1 MICAELSVHSA
12 PSGALFVF
20 GKREVILCIGT
31 KGTYML
37 KKTTIPDILH
47 MKQSGR
53 RITVLTA
60 YDFPFARLVDSG
72 GVDIIL
78 VGDSAGVVFAGHDT
92 TLPVTMDE
100 MLYHVKAVR
109 RADPKALVVADMPF
123 MSYQIGIEDACRNC
137 GRMIKEG
144 GAEAVKVEGG
154 SNMVHVIRAIASIDI
169 PVMAH
174 IGLTPQSV
182 HRMGGYK
189 VQGRN
194 EQAQRIMDDALAVQ
208 HAGAFAVVLEGIPAK
223 LAAEIT
229 AELTIP
235 TIGIGAGPAC
245 DGQVLVIHDILG
257 LCEKYS
263 PKFVKRYADLAP
275 LITGAV
281 KQYVDE
287 VRAGEFPTDEHSFH

>member
-1 MICAELSVHSA
+1 M
-12 PSGALFVF
+12 
-20 GKREVILCIGT
+20 R
-31 KGTYML
+31 
-37 KKTTIPDILH
+37 KKITIPDILK
-47 MKQSGR
+47 MKQAGK

-60 YDFPFARLVDSG
+60 YDFPFARLVDGG

-78 VGDSAGVVFAGHDT
+78 VGDSAGVVIAGHDT

-100 MLYHVKAVR
+100 MLFHTKAVR

-123 MSYQIGIEDACRNC
+123 MSYQTGIEDACRNS

-154 SNMVHVIRAIASIDI
+154 SNMAHVIGAISSIDI

-182 HRMGGYK
+182 HRMGGYR

-194 EQAQRIMDDALAVQ
+194 DQAERIMDDALAVQ
-208 HAGAFAVVLEGIPAK
+208 KAGAFAVVLEGIPAK
-223 LAAEIT
+223 LAADIS
-229 AELTIP
+229 AELAIP

-263 PKFVKRYADLAP
+263 PKFVKRYVDLAP
-275 LITGAV
+275 LISGAV

-287 VRAGEFPTDEHSFH
+287 VRAGEFPTEEHSFS